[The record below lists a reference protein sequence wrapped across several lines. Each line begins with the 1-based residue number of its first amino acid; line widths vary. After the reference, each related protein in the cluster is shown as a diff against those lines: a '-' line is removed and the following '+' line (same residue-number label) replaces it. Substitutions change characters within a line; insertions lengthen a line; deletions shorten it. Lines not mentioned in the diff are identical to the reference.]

1 MHYNFLICVKDK
13 PSADQATST
22 SNKRKS
28 SSDKHKS
35 SSKKQRNSEV
45 RPISASKKT
54 EEKKKDLAK
63 RCVLFML
70 KIFYIRTTQILMIFV
85 NVFSSFLLG
94 DAFWCLA
101 IKMWI
106 LLKYQITN
114 VETEHLKVQI
124 LKHLLTV
131 YSLTNYF
138 TN

>member
-1 MHYNFLICVKDK
+1 MHQDYEYFMHYNFLICVKDK

-94 DAFWCLA
+94 DAFCDFLMMFSYKDVDIA
-101 IKMWI
+101 
-106 LLKYQITN
+106 QISN
-114 VETEHLKVQI
+114 HKC
-124 LKHLLTV
+124 
-131 YSLTNYF
+131 
-138 TN
+138 